1 MFIEGLDIT
10 SRHPPKT
17 HDKVPVKLLLRAL
30 QGEVSTRPPFW
41 LMRQAGRYLPE
52 YRRVRER
59 AEDFLRFCYTP
70 DLAVEVTLQP
80 WHRYGMDGVILF
92 SDILVVPD
100 ALGQAVRFAEG
111 QGPVLEPVRSVGDIS
126 RLSLD
131 RLCGHLAPVFETIR
145 RLSREISGDA
155 ALIGFAGAPWTL
167 AVYMVEGHG
176 GTDCGRARTWA
187 YNAPVEFQGLI
198 DLLVDATTTYLIEQ
212 VKNGVEV
219 VQIFDSWAGV
229 LSESQFRQWVIVP
242 TTEIV
247 GRFRAACPGV
257 PVIGFPRGAG
267 VLYKDYVE
275 QTGVDGVSVDST
287 VPVQWAREAL
297 QGICTVQGN
306 LDNQALVAGGQALDR
321 ETARILGTLA
331 GGPFIFNLGHGIL
344 PETPPEHV
352 ARLAELVRGWA
363 GR

>member
-1 MFIEGLDIT
+1 M
-10 SRHPPKT
+10 
-17 HDKVPVKLLLRAL
+17 PVKLLLRAL

-229 LSESQFRQWVIVP
+229 LSESQFRQWVIAP